1 MAVFSAAF
9 GKGTSICDW
18 DERILSCSAVIK
30 NLKIDIWEVF
40 CYLVFKSR
48 NLLLWYLMIS
58 RKYRSHVVNKKTPI
72 NYDDNKT
79 QKAIVLKKVINYVYL
94 SLFGKIWFTYRF
106 FFSPIKYVY
115 LIRKSQYH
123 TISGSEFCYYFLFK
137 YFLKNCVHLNNL

>member
-1 MAVFSAAF
+1 MAVFPPLLGKAQAF
-9 GKGTSICDW
+9 AIG

-30 NLKIDIWEVF
+30 NLKIDIWGVF
-40 CYLVFKSR
+40 CYLIFKSR

-94 SLFGKIWFTYRF
+94 SLFGKIWFTNIF
-106 FFSPIKYVY
+106 FFQPNQVRLPHREIPVPHNFRFRI
-115 LIRKSQYH
+115 LL
-123 TISGSEFCYYFLFK
+123 LFS
-137 YFLKNCVHLNNL
+137 F